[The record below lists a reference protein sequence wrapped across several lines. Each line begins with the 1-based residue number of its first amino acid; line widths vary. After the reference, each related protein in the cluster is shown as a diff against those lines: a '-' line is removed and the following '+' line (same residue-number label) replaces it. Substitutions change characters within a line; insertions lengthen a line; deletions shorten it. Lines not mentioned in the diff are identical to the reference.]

1 VATLGILALIAIA
14 LALLFL
20 TTLFLDIPEKYFGE
34 DSFINFVAKQTT
46 WEVYVAVLV
55 GAFAFAAWI
64 GRLTGL
70 W

>member
-1 VATLGILALIAIA
+1 VATLGIIALIAIA

-20 TTLFLDIPEKYFGE
+20 TTLFLEVPEKYFGE
-34 DSFINFVAKQTT
+34 DSFIYAVAKQTT
-46 WEVYVAVLV
+46 WEVYAAVVV
-55 GAFAFAAWI
+55 GAFALGALI